1 MPYFPVF
8 VDLKDKEVVVVGG
21 GKVAERKIEK
31 LLIFEPR
38 IRVISPKITKGIR
51 DLHNQGKIELTL
63 RKVRLA
69 DIKRAFMV
77 IVAVDDIKLQ
87 KRLYQYCK
95 KKGILCNLVDSI
107 DYCSFIFPALVV
119 KGDVVIGISTSGKV
133 PALSR
138 AIREYIEGSLPQ
150 NIEDIKQTLEDMR
163 KSLPKG
169 KERQEIIT
177 HLALKF
183 LDIKK
188 L

>member
-95 KKGILCNLVDSI
+95 KKRHTLQL
-107 DYCSFIFPALVV
+107 
-119 KGDVVIGISTSGKV
+119 SG
-133 PALSR
+133 
-138 AIREYIEGSLPQ
+138 
-150 NIEDIKQTLEDMR
+150 
-163 KSLPKG
+163 
-169 KERQEIIT
+169 
-177 HLALKF
+177 
-183 LDIKK
+183 
-188 L
+188 